1 MISLMD
7 NSMDPVYHS
16 KPFKP
21 PLDCL
26 ESWNCEEYHV
36 PPTNPSKINSLWE
49 EVQSKATMSTRGCLP
64 KESDITCRGKPYRK
78 VGGNGLSGSGAASLS
93 DPTES
98 QTTPEIDNTRMISP
112 HSSKFTK
119 LILHPRGI
127 VINETNRIVPG
138 VFAHFNTTRPPP
150 GETIDYAK
158 ILSLCESN
166 IWVLLNDQSI
176 RNIVAEYREMRSLGL
191 CEEEFATF
199 AKENFLRG
207 DLRSRKAPQDG
218 TWRADRMLQLLCLP
232 KESAH
237 WRIPPLLDDSTA
249 AEMCWSWDIR
259 PDCAYWLSLKGFS
272 PQYRFQIQN
281 CAFVRDWITCP
292 YFTIE
297 FKRGGESED
306 VAVRQ
311 VCAAGALALFNRHCL
326 YHEARQSRPSLDF
339 VNIRH
344 YTLTFNGHKFVFWI
358 LKPTCDDSGLWTGCT
373 MTRLFGADCTDEYA
387 IRELADWINE
397 IHRWGLSQYGADC
410 ARDIKSVLNS
420 GGLRTSDV
428 HEALK

>member
-1 MISLMD
+1 
-7 NSMDPVYHS
+7 MDPAYLTKS
-16 KPFKP
+16 FQP

-26 ESWNCEEYHV
+26 ESWKYEEYHV
-36 PPTNPSKINSLWE
+36 PPTNPKKTNNLWE
-49 EVQSKATMSTRGCLP
+49 EVRSNTAMSARGRLP
-64 KESDITCRGKPYRK
+64 RGTKRTGLGR
-78 VGGNGLSGSGAASLS
+78 GGNSPSASGTASLF

-98 QTTPEIDNTRMISP
+98 QATPESALTNNPRMISP
-112 HSSKFTK
+112 RSSKFTK

-127 VINETNRIVPG
+127 VINDTNIIVPSA
-138 VFAHFNTTRPPP
+138 FIHFNTTQPPP
-150 GETIDYAK
+150 GETIDYAN
-158 ILSLCESN
+158 IPSLCEAS
-166 IWVLLNDQSI
+166 IWVSLNDQSI
-176 RNIVAEYREMRSLGL
+176 QDIVSEYKEMRGLGL

-207 DLRSRKAPQDG
+207 DLRSRKVSQDRA
-218 TWRADRMLQLLCLP
+218 WRADRMLQLVCLP

-249 AEMCWSWDIR
+249 AEMDWSWDIR
-259 PDCAYWLSLKGFS
+259 PDCAYWLSLKGFN

-281 CAFVRDWITCP
+281 CTFVRDWITCP

-297 FKRGGESED
+297 FKRDGESED

-326 YHEARQSRPSLDF
+326 YHEARKSRPSLDF

-344 YTLTFNGHKFVFWI
+344 YTLTFIGHKFVFWI

-410 ARDIKSVLNS
+410 ARDIKSVLNA